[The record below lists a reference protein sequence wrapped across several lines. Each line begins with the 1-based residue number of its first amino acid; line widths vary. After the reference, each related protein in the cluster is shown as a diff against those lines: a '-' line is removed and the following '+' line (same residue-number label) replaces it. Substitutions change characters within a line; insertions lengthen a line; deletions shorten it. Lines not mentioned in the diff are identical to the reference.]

1 VPDLDAILC
10 PIGGAGLIAGV
21 SIAVKALK
29 PKIKVIGIESTHT
42 GNFAAALRAGT
53 PVMVPRRATL
63 ADGLAP
69 LTVGPTSFA
78 LARSR
83 VDQVV
88 SVGEE
93 WIALAIL
100 RLLELEK
107 TVVEGSSAVPL
118 AALMA
123 GKLPELR
130 GQRVALI
137 LSGGNID
144 PSVLSRVIHKGLV
157 HDGRLTRFTATVTD
171 RPGGLAELTRV
182 IADCGAS
189 IQDIVHERAFS
200 GTDVFA
206 VQAVC
211 TVETRDHAHV
221 AELHRALKKR
231 GFPLLVAK

>member
-1 VPDLDAILC
+1 MKCPFCGDADTQVIDSRVNDE
-10 PIGGAGLIAGV
+10 GD
-21 SIAVKALK
+21 SI
-29 PKIKVIGIESTHT
+29 
-42 GNFAAALRAGT
+42 
-53 PVMVPRRATL
+53 RRRRKCS
-63 ADGLAP
+63 D
-69 LTVGPTSFA
+69 
-78 LARSR
+78 

-107 TVVEGSSAVPL
+107 TVVEGSAAVPL

-123 GKLPELR
+123 GKLPALR
-130 GQRVALI
+130 GRRVALI

-144 PSVLSRVIHKGLV
+144 PSVLSRVIQKGLV
-157 HDGRLTRFTATVTD
+157 HDGRLTRFTALVTD
-171 RPGGLAELTRV
+171 RPGGLAALTRA

-189 IQDIVHERAFS
+189 IQDIVHERTFS

-206 VQAVC
+206 VNAVC

-221 AELHRALKKR
+221 AALHRLLKKK
-231 GFPLLVAK
+231 GFPLRVK